1 MQFLQIILLSVF
13 TTTRISAFITKILPQ
28 NNHLHLLE
36 AKPITI
42 IKYGGN
48 AMTTPELS
56 SAFSKDIASL
66 SSSHSLILLHGG
78 GPFINDLLASLKVES
93 TFCPETG
100 MRVSTP
106 ETVSVAEMALTAK
119 VNKGLVSA
127 ITENCLTSQ
136 NGSNGAIGLSG
147 RDGNLFQCE
156 KASPAT
162 LGNVGIPKVSEF
174 YASHHHKQTTDMTCY

>member
-1 MQFLQIILLSVF
+1 MQFLRIILLLVF

-28 NNHLHLLE
+28 NNHLHLHLHLLE

-174 YASHHHKQTTDMTCY
+174 YASHHHKQQT